1 MTDLHQYANILT
13 LYESAEHTHPNAF
26 ARRCFNALHAHV
38 RFETG
43 TLLSL
48 DASYI
53 PNGAYLND
61 VPSTVVARYFDVVAG
76 TDVQDDYFHELE
88 IQSECAI
95 NSIDM
100 FDADEYW
107 QTDIFKDFYL
117 PYRFV
122 HQLGISVPIGISG
135 YRANLYIDRG
145 HFDDAFSEKERTQ
158 AEILLRHVMRA
169 LRFNLTQW
177 FTIAL
182 TPQKNTA
189 YAVSD
194 QHGKILLAQAQ
205 FWNITDYA
213 WRKKIIYNLRML
225 PFVRETYSSSDILY
239 ESDGIT
245 VTGEALGAYVL
256 LKVVK
261 KTKLQERYLELLTPH
276 ERRVAELIAHGYT
289 YKEIAEL
296 LSKSYSTA
304 KNQAESIRKKLHL
317 KNTKAL
323 YKLFV

>member
-1 MTDLHQYANILT
+1 MTDLNQCIKILT
-13 LYESAEHTHPNAF
+13 LYEQAEHTHPNQF
-26 ARRCFNALHAHV
+26 AWQCFDALHAHI

-48 DASYI
+48 DNSYI
-53 PNGAYLND
+53 PNGVYLHN
-61 VPSTVVARYFDVVAG
+61 VSPTVVARYFDVVAG
-76 TDVQDDYFHELE
+76 TDVQEDYFLELE
-88 IQSECAI
+88 DQSECAI

-122 HQLGISVPIGISG
+122 HQLGISVPIGIKG

-145 HFDDAFSEKERTQ
+145 HFDDAFSDQERTQ
-158 AEILLRHVMRA
+158 AEYLMRHTMRA

-182 TPQKNTA
+182 SPQADTA
-189 YAVSD
+189 YAIAD
-194 QHGKILLAQAQ
+194 RHGKILLAQAQ

-213 WRKKIIYNLRML
+213 WRKKIIYKLRTL
-225 PFVRETYSSSDILY
+225 PFARNSQKNHELLY
-239 ESDGIT
+239 ECDKIT

-261 KTKLQERYLELLTPH
+261 KNKLQECYLELLTPH

-296 LSKSYSTA
+296 LSKSYSTV